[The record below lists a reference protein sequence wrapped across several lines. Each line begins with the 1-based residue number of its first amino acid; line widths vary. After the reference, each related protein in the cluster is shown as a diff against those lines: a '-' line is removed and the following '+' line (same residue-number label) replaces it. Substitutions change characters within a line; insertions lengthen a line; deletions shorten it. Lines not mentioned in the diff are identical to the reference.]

1 MKKWSQFLAESQ
13 EEVLQEFNK
22 KDLEAVMK
30 DGDRFTV
37 SFEIELE
44 ADAEQEDDYG
54 DYYGDEYYEAREEAR
69 NEAARDYIGDVD
81 NYLRNEIRESG
92 YLEQHWDETPSDGE
106 EIFEWFAEDRGFSP
120 NKDNIVRIA
129 VDVGAGDSDFANK
142 LIEIIKGGGK
152 AKEFVRQLI
161 NNNLSEVIQV
171 LGWDEKQLTFDF
183 ETEGGKSQLPDNVV
197 DTIVKSRKA
206 MAALLSHFVINAAKL
221 QTNEVFP
228 KSKNPYPIATFVEK
242 ILGQSFEDYSDAAEE
257 YMGDKWEDLADSGAI
272 DYETIDSNFAG
283 LPFMKANTW
292 ASFIFKAL
300 LDAAETAIEEKVEQK
315 AEEFNEAPADYME
328 EWGYEEYQYFN
339 EDVWREEWE
348 MENRRTRNDE
358 YSCDVESLEE
368 AMEEYFPNFMEKYS
382 PNLKFEEDVSLSCG
396 IEFSSDN
403 PPYITGLDA
412 ALEYLND
419 FFEEYNKQSFFRFDD
434 TTGLHTN
441 IGMVTEDGEEVDKY
455 NFFKALMFL
464 NHTFATAG
472 VGFPSREFSRW
483 TGDLK
488 GPALQNIA
496 NYIKDYSGQGRS
508 AESKKDFMLDYLKD
522 NFEELEDLLN
532 ASITRTANSIG
543 PKSLGF
549 NIVYT
554 PSRNYIEFRYPG
566 KTDPTP
572 ETMKKALEYY
582 AFIIKAATDPKFKRK
597 EYIKDLIGFINSI
610 EGEKPPGSKINFI
623 KNLQKGQPVLINR
636 GRDTTARSLLTKI
649 YALAAANEAD
659 DPSNIWKYSRSA
671 NVGVFNYLDKIDES
685 LAAMLNRGYIAFYNG
700 LSEDKKKVK
709 IKGIRYTE
717 GPKPY
722 KVMDYELPIA
732 HFQQWVDSGVAEPYR
747 KDGRKAKAIAKV
759 ADLLVKNVDN
769 PLKIYDEMKP
779 KENSD

>member
-44 ADAEQEDDYG
+44 ADAEQEDEYGDYG
-54 DYYGDEYYEAREEAR
+54 DDYYESREEAR
-69 NEAARDYIGDVD
+69 NEAAREYIGDAD
-81 NYLRNEIRESG
+81 NYFRNEIRENG
-92 YLEQHWDETPSDGE
+92 YLEDHWDETPSDGE
-106 EIFEWFAEDRGFSP
+106 EILEWFVEDRGFSP
-120 NKDNIVRIA
+120 NKDNIVRVAIA
-129 VDVGAGDSDFANK
+129 DETGESDFRNG

-171 LGWDEKQLTFDF
+171 LGWDEKQLTLDF
-183 ETEGGKSQLPDNVV
+183 ETEGGKAQLPDNVV

-228 KSKNPYPIATFVEK
+228 KSKNPYPIHNFVEK
-242 ILGQSFEDYSDAAEE
+242 ILGQSFQDYSDAAEE
-257 YMGDKWEDLADSGAI
+257 YMGDKWENLADSGAI

-283 LPFMKANTW
+283 LPFMKGNTW

-300 LDAAETAIEEKVEQK
+300 LDAAETAIEEKVEEK
-315 AEEFNEAPADYME
+315 VEEFNEAPADYME

-358 YSCDVESLEE
+358 YTCDEESLYE
-368 AMEEYFPNFMEKYS
+368 AMEEYFPNFMEKYAS
-382 PNLKFEEDVSLSCG
+382 NLKFEEDASLSCG
-396 IEFSSDN
+396 IEFSWDN
-403 PPYITGLDA
+403 PPYMTGLDT

-419 FFEEYNKQSFFRFDD
+419 FFEEYDKQDFFRLDD
-434 TTGLHTN
+434 NTGLHTN

-488 GPALQNIA
+488 DPALQNIA
-496 NYIKDYSGQGRS
+496 NYIKNYSGQGRS

-623 KNLQKGQPVLINR
+623 KNLQKGQPVLINK

-709 IKGIRYTE
+709 IKAIRYTE

-722 KVMDYELPIA
+722 KVMDYELPITR
-732 HFQQWVDSGVAEPYR
+732 FQQWVDSGVAEPYR

-769 PLKIYDEMKP
+769 PSKIYDAMKP

>member
-54 DYYGDEYYEAREEAR
+54 DYYGDDYYEAREEAR
-69 NEAARDYIGDVD
+69 NEAAREYF
-81 NYLRNEIRESG
+81 NNNAEEYLRGEIRENG
-92 YLEQHWDETPSDGE
+92 YLEDHWDETPSDGE

-129 VDVGAGDSDFANK
+129 VDVEAGDSDFRNK

-242 ILGQSFEDYSDAAEE
+242 ILGQSFEDYSDAAVE

-283 LPFMKANTW
+283 LPFMKSNTW

-358 YSCDVESLEE
+358 YSCDIESLEE

-419 FFEEYNKQSFFRFDD
+419 FFEEYNKQDFFRFDD

-455 NFFKALMFL
+455 NFFKL
-464 NHTFATAG
+464 
-472 VGFPSREFSRW
+472 
-483 TGDLK
+483 
-488 GPALQNIA
+488 
-496 NYIKDYSGQGRS
+496 SG
-508 AESKKDFMLDYLKD
+508 
-522 NFEELEDLLN
+522 
-532 ASITRTANSIG
+532 T
-543 PKSLGF
+543 
-549 NIVYT
+549 
-554 PSRNYIEFRYPG
+554 
-566 KTDPTP
+566 
-572 ETMKKALEYY
+572 
-582 AFIIKAATDPKFKRK
+582 
-597 EYIKDLIGFINSI
+597 LIC
-610 EGEKPPGSKINFI
+610 
-623 KNLQKGQPVLINR
+623 
-636 GRDTTARSLLTKI
+636 
-649 YALAAANEAD
+649 
-659 DPSNIWKYSRSA
+659 
-671 NVGVFNYLDKIDES
+671 
-685 LAAMLNRGYIAFYNG
+685 
-700 LSEDKKKVK
+700 
-709 IKGIRYTE
+709 
-717 GPKPY
+717 
-722 KVMDYELPIA
+722 
-732 HFQQWVDSGVAEPYR
+732 
-747 KDGRKAKAIAKV
+747 
-759 ADLLVKNVDN
+759 
-769 PLKIYDEMKP
+769 
-779 KENSD
+779 